1 MGAPCCSGRIH
12 PRLPRLAHIPRGSEL
27 SLVISSLHSGD
38 RKSLGWELG
47 VCVLSVA
54 LVTLSRLLSLLWISL
69 ATTGGLACVM
79 RGV

>member
-47 VCVLSVA
+47 GLRSQCGSGDLEQIA
-54 LVTLSRLLSLLWISL
+54 FTSLDLP
-69 ATTGGLACVM
+69 GYY
-79 RGV
+79 RGPCL